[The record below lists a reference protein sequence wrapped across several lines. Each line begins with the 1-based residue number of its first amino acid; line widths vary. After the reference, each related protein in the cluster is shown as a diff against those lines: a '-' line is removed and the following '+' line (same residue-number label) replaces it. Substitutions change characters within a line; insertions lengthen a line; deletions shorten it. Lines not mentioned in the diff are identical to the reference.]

1 MITTSTYARGVY
13 HLTFTSDLDEPKMR
27 SLNFP
32 SPSAPPNFSWSFSFR
47 PGGGGGVFI
56 CQHLLI
62 LQKTTTELLMSL
74 HRGFAFR
81 FDSLYV
87 QVSECLE
94 TQLAIQRKKSSE
106 NVAGFD
112 YGSGGR

>member
-1 MITTSTYARGVY
+1 
-13 HLTFTSDLDEPKMR
+13 
-27 SLNFP
+27 
-32 SPSAPPNFSWSFSFR
+32 
-47 PGGGGGVFI
+47 
-56 CQHLLI
+56 
-62 LQKTTTELLMSL
+62 MSL

>member
-32 SPSAPPNFSWSFSFR
+32 SPSAPPMFLGPFLSN
-47 PGGGGGVFI
+47 PGVGGGVFI

-94 TQLAIQRKKSSE
+94 TQLAIERKKKL
-106 NVAGFD
+106 
-112 YGSGGR
+112 R

>member
-47 PGGGGGVFI
+47 PGGGGGGSFFFTKFFFFYFWFPLGPPLFFFGVFGGGGGGGGG
-56 CQHLLI
+56 
-62 LQKTTTELLMSL
+62 SL
-74 HRGFAFR
+74 F
-81 FDSLYV
+81 
-87 QVSECLE
+87 VS
-94 TQLAIQRKKSSE
+94 I
-106 NVAGFD
+106 
-112 YGSGGR
+112 Y